1 LEDRKLVK
9 KYNNRNSRTIQKIG
23 KSQTILKVYCYT
35 SIAKPLN
42 GSLPKS
48 NASHMLKL
56 DSIPYKYNGKNEKK
70 AKKAKSAKK
79 AKNAKSTKG
88 AKKDNVLNESF
99 VVLYMLKGIKGILRR
114 KIASIC
120 FEKGQEVCHSTDKE
134 TDKHGNKLLPE
145 GFHQLGSCI
154 DNGECILHQI
164 FGSKGNEGIISVFAD
179 PIGSIGHKTAKIPE
193 RVQKVHIATENRVN
207 LSYTGKS
214 IQDFNERYFSGYFT
228 FEVDLSQCSQKQ
240 IGLIIEGAMN
250 FDRLGRGYNTGY
262 GHIEVKKL
270 HLLKRTIIMN
280 PVIAEDGSF
289 IIKREIK
296 EEALE
301 MMFQQ
306 SLEVWRNGTTA

>member
-1 LEDRKLVK
+1 MVK
-9 KYNNRNSRTIQKIG
+9 KYNNRNSRTVQKIG
-23 KSQTILKVYCYT
+23 KSQTILKVFCYT
-35 SIAKPLN
+35 PIAKPLN
-42 GSLPKS
+42 GSLPRS
-48 NASHMLKL
+48 NSSHMLRL
-56 DSIPYKYNGKNEKK
+56 DSIPYKYKGKNGKKEKNAK
-70 AKKAKSAKK
+70 NTKSPKKAKST
-79 AKNAKSTKG
+79 KSAKG
-88 AKKDNVLNESF
+88 AKRAKVMNESF

-114 KIASIC
+114 KIALIC

-179 PIGSIGHKTAKIPE
+179 PIGKIGHKTAKIPE
-193 RVQKVHIATENRVN
+193 RVQKVHIASENRIN

-228 FEVDLSQCSQKQ
+228 FEVDLSQCSLEQ
-240 IGLIIEGAMN
+240 IGVIIEGAMN

-270 HLLKRTIIMN
+270 QLLKRTTTKN
-280 PVIAEDGSF
+280 PVIADDGSF

-296 EEALE
+296 EVTLE
-301 MMFQQ
+301 KMFQQ